1 MYYCAEVNY
10 ASVWWEMKVSQY
22 REKYVTLTEE
32 HKMHKTHFL
41 RAQNIYLR
49 ILEHILYHWA
59 EINYVSVWRENKVSQ
74 YREKYVT
81 LTKEHK
87 LHKKYFLRDK
97 NVN

>member
-10 ASVWWEMKVSQY
+10 ASVWGEM
-22 REKYVTLTEE
+22 
-32 HKMHKTHFL
+32 
-41 RAQNIYLR
+41 
-49 ILEHILYHWA
+49 
-59 EINYVSVWRENKVSQ
+59 KVSQ

-97 NVN
+97 NVNQKYISILGHILYY